1 MSQSGNL
8 SVTLPPG
15 STLSFS
21 TDSGSAT
28 PAANVIKFKTT
39 GVGANGYTLT
49 GAGDTVTL
57 TIDNQT
63 ISGTGQT
70 IGAVTD
76 DIVTFAAGATPGT
89 YKFDIN
95 VALFEGTT
103 PAGAGYNIQS
113 TVRTDGAAT
122 TLIETPYEDVDEEAA
137 LAAADI
143 DVVVSANNV
152 IIRATGVALLTINY
166 KVVASY
172 VFVS

>member
-28 PAANVIKFKTT
+28 PAANVIQFKTT
-39 GVGANGYTLT
+39 GAGADGYTFT
-49 GAGDTVTL
+49 GAGNTVTL

-63 ISGTGQT
+63 LSGTGQT

-89 YKFDIN
+89 YKLDVN
-95 VALFEGTT
+95 VALFESTT
-103 PAGAGYNIQS
+103 PAGAGYNIQA
-113 TVRTDGAAT
+113 TVRTDGVAT
-122 TLIETPYEDVDEEAA
+122 TVIETPYEDVDEDAA

-143 DVVVSANNV
+143 DVIASANNI
-152 IIRATGVALLTINY
+152 IIRATGVVGLTVNY

>member
-28 PAANVIKFKTT
+28 PAANVIQFVTT
-39 GVGANGYTLT
+39 GSGANGYTFT
-49 GAGDTVTL
+49 GAGNIVTL

-63 ISGTGQT
+63 ISGTGST
-70 IGAVTD
+70 VGAVTD
-76 DIVTFAAGATPGT
+76 DLVTFDAGATPGT
-89 YKFDIN
+89 YKLDIN
-95 VALFEGTT
+95 VALFESTT
-103 PAGAGYNIQS
+103 PAGAGYNIQA
-113 TVRTDGAAT
+113 TVRTDGVAT
-122 TLIETPYEDVDEEAA
+122 TVIETPYEDVDEDAA

-143 DVVVSANNV
+143 DVIASANNI
-152 IIRATGVALLTINY
+152 IIRATGVVGLTVNY